1 MWRRVAGIAGTLGMV
16 YGWQA
21 SQRHWGG
28 GGRDCVPALCRDCEG
43 TGGMQPKELIA
54 DIQARGVITFSTQ
67 KMAYLL
73 GFLLHE

>member
-1 MWRRVAGIAGTLGMV
+1 MRVAGRDSRNVGGDGVRLAGISKAL
-16 YGWQA
+16 
-21 SQRHWGG
+21 GG
-28 GGRDCVPALCRDCEG
+28 GGRDCVPVAYRDCEG

-73 GFLLHE
+73 SFLLHE